1 MFKETYRTLYDQIH
15 PDEAIIKK
23 IAGKSVRFAGK
34 EARSSLYV
42 RRFAA
47 ASVLL
52 FVLVFTA
59 TPILAARVPLVYEL
73 MSYVSPQIAQYFMP
87 VKKASVDNG
96 IKMEVVSAYIHE
108 NKAEIYITLQDLT
121 GNRVDQTTDLYDSY
135 SIRRPF
141 DSSATCDLLGY
152 EEETKTATFLITI
165 EEWGNHNI
173 TGDKITF
180 SVREFISDKHYYRE
194 IPVDINLADI
204 PLSPAVKEVRFGGGG
219 GPEFMT
225 YFSREDWTAIVLEP
239 SSPLPL
245 EVDGISFT
253 GAGYVDGKL
262 HLQTAVTD
270 LSAPDNHGY
279 FYFTDRGGNKVQ
291 NIYSVSFGEESENGS
306 IRYNEFVYDIPQEQI
321 GDYALYG
328 NFTTTGN
335 YTKGSW
341 QVTFPL
347 MEAPNP

>member
-1 MFKETYRTLYDQIH
+1 MFKETYRTLNDQIH
-15 PDEAIIKK
+15 PDEAIVKK
-23 IAGKSVRFAGK
+23 AVDEAVRF
-34 EARSSLYV
+34 SSKDAHSGLYV

-52 FVLVFTA
+52 AVLAFTA
-59 TPILAARVPLVYEL
+59 TPILAARIPLVYEL
-73 MSYVSPQIAQYFMP
+73 MSHVSPEIAQYFMP
-87 VKKASVDNG
+87 VKKSAMDNG
-96 IKMEVVSAYIHE
+96 IKMEVVSAYIHG

-121 GNRVDQTTDLYDSY
+121 GNRVDETTDLYDSY

-141 DSSATCDLLGY
+141 DSSATCVLLGY

-165 EEWGNHNI
+165 EEWGNHSI

-204 PLSPAVKEVRFGGGG
+204 PLSPSVKEVRIGGGG
-219 GPEFMT
+219 GPEFST
-225 YFSREDWTAIVLEP
+225 YFSREDWTAVVLEP

-279 FYFTDRGGNKVQ
+279 FYLTDRSGNKVQ
-291 NIYSVSFGEESENGS
+291 NIYSVSFGEESENG
-306 IRYNEFVYDIPQEQI
+306 IIHYNEFVFDIPQEQI
-321 GDYALYG
+321 GDYALFG
-328 NFTTTGN
+328 NFTTSGS

-347 MEAPNP
+347 EEAPNP